1 MTYNFFSLT
10 FWNTSLFLNVISG
23 FGNKALNVKSNTGM
37 PAFHQ
42 KNSHILNHSFLIK
55 YSTCPHFSHLKFK
68 LIKLFSI
75 RFLRTLLFHLCT
87 CNVSFVSSMIIKAFI
102 IIAILSFFICHSKQ
116 RHWLSFYSLSSFS
129 VAWIYPSG
137 PYPFLYSEYRC
148 TKQLYDY

>member
-10 FWNTSLFLNVISG
+10 FWNTSLFLYVISG

-68 LIKLFSI
+68 LVKLFSI
-75 RFLRTLLFHLCT
+75 RLLSEKWKWSRSVVSDSLRPHGLWPTRLLRPWDFLRTLLFHLCT
-87 CNVSFVSSMIIKAFI
+87 CNVNFVSSMIIKAFM
-102 IIAILSFFICHSKQ
+102 IIAILSF
-116 RHWLSFYSLSSFS
+116 
-129 VAWIYPSG
+129 IYLP
-137 PYPFLYSEYRC
+137 
-148 TKQLYDY
+148 